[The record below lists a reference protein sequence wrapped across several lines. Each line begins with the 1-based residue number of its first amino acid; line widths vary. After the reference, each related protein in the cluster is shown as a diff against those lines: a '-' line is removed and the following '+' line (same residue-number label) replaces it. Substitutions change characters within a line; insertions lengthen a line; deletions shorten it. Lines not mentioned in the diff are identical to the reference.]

1 MVPVYFHLFR
11 PFSDLMLIII
21 RGLSPIDTNFHAW
34 KSAFEE
40 ISLKKEKEPD
50 GKKEAGL
57 KNVYHFRR
65 TFISLWNK

>member
-1 MVPVYFHLFR
+1 
-11 PFSDLMLIII
+11 MLIII

-57 KNVYHFRR
+57 KNVYHFGR
-65 TFISLWNK
+65 TFISL